1 MGRGQLVHEVF
12 QQESSVVE
20 KDAVQPEELSVRD
33 ITLER
38 EHGGPLIIDSQLHLC
53 VTQISLKLG

>member
-1 MGRGQLVHEVF
+1 M
-12 QQESSVVE
+12 VE
-20 KDAVQPEELSVRD
+20 KDAVQPEELGVRD

-53 VTQISLKLG
+53 VTQISLKLGVVTNNATR